1 MSPLLGP
8 ALHILTEPDH
18 LVACLAIG
26 LLAGQR
32 PSRAQL
38 RAVLIGF
45 IGAFFV
51 ALCVAAL
58 AGAGSAFESLDA
70 FASAATLIAT
80 GLVVAVPRISF
91 FPLALAVTLATG
103 VIHGFANGLAASA
116 LLAVAGAGCSAA
128 LIAFAGAVL
137 AALLRAPWGMIAVR
151 VLGSWTAA
159 MGLILFGIAL
169 R

>member
-1 MSPLLGP
+1 VLGP

-32 PSRAQL
+32 LGGREIAGL
-38 RAVLIGF
+38 LNAFITAFVL
-45 IGAFFV
+45 AFC
-51 ALCVAAL
+51 AAAL
-58 AGAGSAFESLDA
+58 TRLAAFEAIDA
-70 FASAATLIAT
+70 FASACTLMGA
-80 GLVVAVPRISF
+80 GLLVAIPRISRF
-91 FPLALAVTLATG
+91 GIAIFVAVATG
-103 VIHGFANGLAASA
+103 AIHGFANGLAATS
-116 LLAVAGAGCSAA
+116 LLTVFGAGGAAA
-128 LIAFAGAVL
+128 LIAVFGAML
-137 AALLRAPWGMIAVR
+137 AWLLRAPWGVIAVR